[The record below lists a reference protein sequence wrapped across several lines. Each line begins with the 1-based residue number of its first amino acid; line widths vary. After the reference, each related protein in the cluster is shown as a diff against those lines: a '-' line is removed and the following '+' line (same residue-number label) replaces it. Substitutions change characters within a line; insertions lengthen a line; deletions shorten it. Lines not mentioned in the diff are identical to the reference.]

1 MKCYVYGRAGVN
13 TTSVGSVVQMAN
25 MRGRKIK
32 INVGSCVP
40 HKPARS
46 IFTAELF
53 FLLNLQIFLCLF
65 IVADGIR
72 VW

>member
-1 MKCYVYGRAGVN
+1 MTNDV
-13 TTSVGSVVQMAN
+13 SVVKMAN
-25 MRGRKIK
+25 MLERILK

-40 HKPARS
+40 HKPARP

-65 IVADGIR
+65 IVADDIR
-72 VW
+72 V